1 MATNS
6 YMVVHQHPEAQIQTA
21 NTPTSLEN
29 RDTVTAH
36 LSVAKRSETV
46 PGSCEWTLALCTTLL
61 KEVTLGQFTV
71 PSRRKNVRISAKPE
85 LRSHCNLLRFL
96 SFRHFQASLH

>member
-61 KEVTLGQFTV
+61 KGSNPRAVYSAFQEKEC
-71 PSRRKNVRISAKPE
+71 KNFS
-85 LRSHCNLLRFL
+85 
-96 SFRHFQASLH
+96 QT